1 VVKLLHHS
9 VDLHVLLKDMVMHEV
24 VVQVVDTVMEATLQ
38 VTEEDL
44 LHGARK
50 AASKVKSN
58 LVMGTLTSQKHLL
71 TGGQN
76 ILLQKAMFITTTQ
89 KLVYRSGN
97 DHLKCN
103 NCRSCDVIVSALLL
117 LRNLP
122 R

>member
-1 VVKLLHHS
+1 VVKLHHHN

-24 VVQVVDTVMEATLQ
+24 VVQVVDTVMEGMPQAM
-38 VTEEDL
+38 EEDPP
-44 LHGARK
+44 HGVRK

-58 LVMGTLTSQKHLL
+58 LDMGILISQKHLL
-71 TGGQN
+71 MVGQN

-103 NCRSCDVIVSALLL
+103 NCRSCDVIVSALLI